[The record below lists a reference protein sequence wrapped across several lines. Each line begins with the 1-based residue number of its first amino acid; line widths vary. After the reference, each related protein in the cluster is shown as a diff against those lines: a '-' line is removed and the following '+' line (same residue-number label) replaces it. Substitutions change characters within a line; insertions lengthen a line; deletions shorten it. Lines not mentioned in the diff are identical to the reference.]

1 LVDGVLSESPVP
13 VVIVRRARNLEGPL
27 PGAFSRAVVPVGRS
41 LGSRAAQEIAFNL
54 SANLG
59 TEIQL
64 AHVVAQ
70 ARPSQ
75 RWMPFITQQ
84 AHDEV
89 SAEVGAR
96 LLWQA
101 VDQARELGV
110 EAHPNSLSGA
120 ATAPEIV
127 RFVEEAEADLVVL
140 GAVLRRLDD
149 HPSLG
154 PTVER
159 VLAQCDATVVV
170 VVVPVDL

>member
-1 LVDGVLSESPVP
+1 
-13 VVIVRRARNLEGPL
+13 
-27 PGAFSRAVVPVGRS
+27 
-41 LGSRAAQEIAFNL
+41 
-54 SANLG
+54 
-59 TEIQL
+59 
-64 AHVVAQ
+64 
-70 ARPSQ
+70 
-75 RWMPFITQQ
+75 MPFITQ
-84 AHDEV
+84 HVDDEV

-110 EAHPNSLSGA
+110 EAHPNSLTGA